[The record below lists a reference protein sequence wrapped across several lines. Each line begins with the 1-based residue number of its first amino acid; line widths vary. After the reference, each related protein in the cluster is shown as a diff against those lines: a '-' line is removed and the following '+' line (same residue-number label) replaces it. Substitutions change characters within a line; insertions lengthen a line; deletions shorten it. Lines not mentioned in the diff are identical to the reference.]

1 MKMDSKKVRV
11 FITGGAGYIGSHVVK
26 MLGEQGYELLVY
38 DNLSTGN
45 SWAVLHG
52 DLVVG
57 DLADKEKLIQAL
69 KDFKPDAIIHFA
81 AFIEVAESVAK
92 PLKYFRNNTANALNL
107 LEAAR
112 ICGID
117 RFIFSS
123 TAAVYGIP
131 EENPVAENAPLKP
144 INPYGASKAMTEKFL
159 EDLAFGD
166 DDFRYVSLR
175 YFNVASADPDGAI
188 GQAYRNPTHLIT
200 RAVKTAL
207 GDYPK
212 LQVFGTDYDTPDGT
226 CVRDY
231 IHVVDLASAHLEAL
245 KFLMKGGESQIL
257 NCGYGKGFSVKEVI
271 DTVKEVAGIDFTVED
286 APRREGDPPALIADN
301 SKIVRTFD
309 WKPAHD
315 DLTEIVRGAYEWE
328 KTYQKR
334 LRK

>member
-1 MKMDSKKVRV
+1 MDSRKVRV

-26 MLGEQGYELLVY
+26 MLGEKGYELLVY

-52 DLVVG
+52 ELVVG
-57 DLADKEKLIQAL
+57 DLADKEKLIQIL

-81 AFIEVAESVAK
+81 AFIEVAESVSK

-112 ICGID
+112 ICGIG

-166 DDFRYVSLR
+166 DDFKYVSLR
-175 YFNVASADPDGAI
+175 YFNVASADPDGKI
-188 GQAYRNPTHLIT
+188 GQVYRNPTHLIT

-207 GDYPK
+207 GTIPSFK
-212 LQVFGTDYDTPDGT
+212 FSEPTTTPRTAPVSGTIFMSSIWLRP
-226 CVRDY
+226 
-231 IHVVDLASAHLEAL
+231 I
-245 KFLMKGGESQIL
+245 
-257 NCGYGKGFSVKEVI
+257 
-271 DTVKEVAGIDFTVED
+271 
-286 APRREGDPPALIADN
+286 
-301 SKIVRTFD
+301 
-309 WKPAHD
+309 WK
-315 DLTEIVRGAYEWE
+315 R
-328 KTYQKR
+328 
-334 LRK
+334 

>member
-1 MKMDSKKVRV
+1 MDYEKKRIFV
-11 FITGGAGYIGSHVVK
+11 TGGAGYIGSHVVK
-26 MLGEQGYELLVY
+26 MLGDQGYELLIY

-45 SWAVLHG
+45 PWAVLYG
-52 DLVVG
+52 DLVVN
-57 DLADKEKLIQAL
+57 DLNDKEKIIQTL
-69 KDFKPDAIIHFA
+69 QNFKPHAIIHFA
-81 AFIEVAESVAK
+81 AFIEVAESVGN

-112 ICGID
+112 LCGVD
-117 RFIFSS
+117 KFIFSS

-131 EENPVAENAPLKP
+131 AENPVAEDAPLKP

-166 DDFRYVSLR
+166 DSFKYVSLR
-175 YFNVASADPDGAI
+175 YFNVASADPEGKI

-207 GDYPK
+207 GDYPQ

-226 CVRDY
+226 CIRDY

-245 KFLMKGGESQIL
+245 KYLLAGGNNQVL
-257 NCGYGKGFSVKEVI
+257 NCGYGKGFSVKEVV
-271 DTVKEVAGIDFTVED
+271 DTVKEVSGIDFKTAD

-301 SKIVRTFD
+301 RKIVETFG

-315 DLTEIVRGAYEWE
+315 DLFEIVKGAYEWE
-328 KTYQKR
+328 KTFR
-334 LRK
+334 ERFRE